1 MELQT
6 IVSNYSD
13 FFYFFKKSYPNTLFH
28 NSNVFHRD
36 LQYVLSDY
44 IMKKERK
51 MMTLSKSEE
60 LVEKVEAEFEKKGLL
75 KKLNSKTWLLNYPDF
90 AAPKV
95 EKK

>member
-1 MELQT
+1 M
-6 IVSNYSD
+6 
-13 FFYFFKKSYPNTLFH
+13 LFH

-51 MMTLSKSEE
+51 MLTLSESEE

-75 KKLNSKTWLLNYPDF
+75 KKLNNKTWLLYYPDF